1 MKTRHI
7 PAVMA
12 HEPLFVLRNWWKML
26 AHTFRGTSIQSL
38 LGLESDKRVFQRYR
52 NLRSAERVYL

>member
-26 AHTFRGTSIQSL
+26 AHTFRETSIKSL
-38 LGLESDKRVFQRYR
+38 LGLESDQRVFQRYR
-52 NLRSAERVYL
+52 DLRSGERVYL